1 MTKYKIEFDREACIG
16 ALSCYAAA
24 PKFWPRSE
32 DGKVDLTGAKFNKDT
47 KKWELII
54 TSKDLEVNK
63 EAEEVC
69 PVFVI
74 KITKIED

>member
-1 MTKYKIEFDREACIG
+1 MAKYKIEFDKEACIG

-24 PKFWPRSE
+24 PNFWPRSN
-32 DGKVDLTGAKFNKDT
+32 DGKVDLKGSIYNKNT
-47 KKWELII
+47 KKWELIVGV
-54 TSKDLEVNK
+54 KDIEINK

-74 KITKIED
+74 KISKIED

>member
-1 MTKYKIEFDREACIG
+1 MAKYKIEFDRETCIG

-24 PKFWPRSE
+24 PRFWPRSE
-32 DGKVDLTGAKFNKDT
+32 DGKVDLTESTYNKET

-54 TSKDLEVNK
+54 GVKDLEVNK